1 MYELNIKVR
10 NKIAAQTDKAEYV
23 CGNSDYIA
31 VFDFDSEW
39 DAYDT
44 KTARFSYNGSYTD
57 VVFDGNQCPVPVI
70 TNTHCFH
77 IGVYAGD
84 LHTTTAARVPCRKS
98 ILCGGGSHVAPGED
112 VYNQLMQRMSELE
125 TPDWNQNDSTK
136 KDYIKNRTHW
146 SRPITFDLGEHSFE
160 GYEYVAEFAPSI
172 GSDEELLFRESAI
185 ITFDGESYECPPNMD
200 VESGKTYFVLPGYN
214 VEGEELPLFYLT
226 VNPVEGYW
234 NLYVEDE
241 GAHTFSASIY
251 GAAVHQLDNMFYSG
265 GITLINR
272 DDRTPRTGLFDI
284 FIKERGSTLDQNG
297 DIYYDVYLKTLR
309 AKVPS
314 TYPVILKGV
323 YNLPPANVGQETV
336 WSTWVESFNIKE
348 SRKSFDTVV
357 TIAVDGHNYRV
368 SMSIIQSFNQVIEG
382 YTGMVAALN
391 GRVYRITC
399 MLDDE
404 YDENYNGRYNATITT
419 KRIL

>member
-31 VFDFDSEW
+31 VFDLDTEW

-70 TNTHCFH
+70 TDTHCFH

-98 ILCGGGSHVAPGED
+98 ILCGGGSHATPSED
-112 VYNQLMQRMSELE
+112 VYNQLMQRMNELE

-146 SRPITFDLGEHSFE
+146 VRPMTFDLGEHSFE
-160 GYEYVAEFAPSI
+160 GFEYFAKFAPSV
-172 GSDEELLFRESAI
+172 GSEEELLFRESAI
-185 ITFDGESYECPPNMD
+185 ITFDGESYECPPYMD
-200 VESGKTYFVLPGYN
+200 VKSGKTYFRPPGNVYN
-214 VEGEELPLFYLT
+214 GEFPPFTLV

-234 NLYVEDE
+234 GLYVEDG

-272 DDRTPRTGLFDI
+272 DDRTPRTGFFDI
-284 FIKERGSTLDQNG
+284 FINERDSTLDRNG

-314 TYPVILKGV
+314 TYPVRLKRV
-323 YNLPPANVGQETV
+323 YQSPPANVGQETV
-336 WSTWVESFNIKE
+336 WSTWVESGNIKE
-348 SRKSFDTVV
+348 SRKSFATVV
-357 TIAVDGHNYRV
+357 VIVVDGHEYEV
-368 SMSIIQSFNQVIEG
+368 SMSRIESFNTVIEG
-382 YTGMVAALN
+382 YIGMVAALN
-391 GRVYRITC
+391 GRVYIITC